1 MLINHL
7 PNTLG
12 EGAVLSCVLALS
24 KGLPGGSSGKG
35 PASNRGDRGD
45 VGSIPGSRRSPG
57 VGHGNPPQYSYLE
70 NPEVRGAWPAIVHS
84 L

>member
-12 EGAVLSCVLALS
+12 VGAVLSCVLALS
-24 KGLPGGSSGKG
+24 KGFPGGSSGKE

-57 VGHGNPPQYSYLE
+57 VGHGSHPSTLTWKTPWLE
-70 NPEVRGAWPAIVHS
+70 GPG
-84 L
+84 LL